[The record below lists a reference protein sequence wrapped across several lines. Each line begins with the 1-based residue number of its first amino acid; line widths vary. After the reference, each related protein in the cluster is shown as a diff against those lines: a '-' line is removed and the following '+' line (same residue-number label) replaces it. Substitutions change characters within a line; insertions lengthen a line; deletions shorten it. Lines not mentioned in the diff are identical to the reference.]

1 MPCEEE
7 LTRNA
12 LQDSCQPP
20 VSILKQPISFSI
32 SVATARDPQGK
43 PEPEPRILCRIYH
56 GPSKRPFLAVSVIK
70 SDQSLLRGQA
80 VTVPRRVERVQ
91 KRASNVLKL
100 TQEHEKLKEELRAM
114 SERLEAAERRRREL
128 DRMQK
133 QQQPNQPAQH
143 S

>member
-12 LQDSCQPP
+12 LQDSCEPP
-20 VSILKQPISFSI
+20 VAILKQPISLAI
-32 SVATARDPQGK
+32 SVTTARDPQGRVG
-43 PEPEPRILCRIYH
+43 PGPGILCRVYH
-56 GPSKRPFLAVSVIK
+56 GASKRPSLAVSVIK
-70 SDQSLLRGQA
+70 SDQSLFRGQA
-80 VTVPRRVERVQ
+80 VTVPRSVERVQ

-128 DRMQK
+128 DSKMQK
-133 QQQPNQPAQH
+133 QQQKQPAKH